1 MSGRPADTRADCRF
15 RANFAVEAR
24 GSWTEPGRLGVT
36 ADVSERGCSLLWP
49 EPIEVG
55 RRVDLRVHFGPRA
68 TDWTGDV
75 VSDQGRQA
83 DGWYRYGVH
92 FPNLTTAD
100 IDLLND
106 VAFNLV
112 VPDLLGTLT
121 EPAWL
126 ARQWRRLTLALSR
139 RTRAR
144 RQMVRVPMRLRYAGS
159 WYVTTVRDV
168 SATGLQMQSPLSL
181 PLGARVRVTMVAPE
195 RTWTADATVARA
207 DLRASD
213 MGFDTWIMGLR
224 FDREARL
231 EDVES
236 FQRSDAA

>member
-1 MSGRPADTRADCRF
+1 M
-15 RANFAVEAR
+15 
-24 GSWTEPGRLGVT
+24 
-36 ADVSERGCSLLWP
+36 
-49 EPIEVG
+49 
-55 RRVDLRVHFGPRA
+55 
-68 TDWTGDV
+68 
-75 VSDQGRQA
+75 
-83 DGWYRYGVH
+83 H

-112 VPDLLGTLT
+112 VPDLMGTLT

-126 ARQWRRLTLALSR
+126 GRQWRRLTLALSR

-144 RQMVRVPMRLRYAGS
+144 RQAVRVPMKVRYAGNS
-159 WYVTTVRDV
+159 FVTTVRDV

-181 PLGARVRVTMVAPE
+181 PLGARVRVTMVAPD
-195 RTWTADATVARA
+195 RTWTADATVARV

-224 FDREARL
+224 FDREARI